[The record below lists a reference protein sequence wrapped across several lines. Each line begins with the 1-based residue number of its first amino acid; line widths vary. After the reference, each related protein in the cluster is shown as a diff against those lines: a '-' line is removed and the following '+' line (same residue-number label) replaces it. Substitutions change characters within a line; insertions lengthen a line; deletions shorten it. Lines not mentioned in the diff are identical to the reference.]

1 MKLSESWLREYLDI
15 NPTAGELIEQ
25 LTMAGVEVGSYG
37 PVSGS
42 FSGVVVAHVL
52 EVASHPDAER
62 LRVCSVLAGVDQQ
75 PLQIVCGAPN
85 VVAGMRAALA
95 IEGAVLPDGLTI
107 KRSRL
112 RGVESF
118 GMLCSEKELG
128 IEEDSNGLMV
138 LPGDAPVGAD
148 LRDYLGLDDHSIE
161 VDLTPNRADCLSVWG
176 LAREVSVLNGID
188 PVLPQIQP
196 IKSSTQDQ
204 VDVKVTN
211 SQGCPRYLGRVIKG
225 VNPSSDTPLWMKEKL
240 RRSGLRSISAIVDIT
255 NYVLLELGQPMHAF
269 DLQKING
276 SIIVRNAVDGEK
288 LHLLNE
294 QQIKLEADT
303 LVISD
308 RDGPLALAGI
318 MGGSASAVSN
328 STQEIFLEC
337 AFFSPTEIMGKARK
351 YGLNTDSSHR
361 FERGVSYE
369 LQQEALEYAT
379 QLILQI
385 SGGHAGPVIE
395 QTSKADLPVRSPIA
409 LRKSE
414 VLRVLGLD
422 LDDTYIETTL
432 HRLGLQLNALGEE
445 WQCIPPAHRFDMAI
459 EADLIEELG
468 RVYGYDKIPIRRP
481 LVPAI
486 MQPCSESVLS
496 ESRVKDIMVD
506 RGYQEAITYSFVD
519 PKLQAQI
526 DPEFGGLPLCNP
538 ISSEMAVMRTNLW
551 VGLLDAA
558 LRNNNRQIKRVRL
571 FETGLRFIQDQLGLK
586 QVKTLAFLSMG
597 PLVDE
602 QWGLEQKEVDF
613 FDVKSDLEG
622 LLELTGRSET
632 IQFLR
637 ETKACL
643 HPGQSARVY
652 VGGHPLGWIGML
664 HPQLERTLGFEG
676 KVFLVELDLDLIV
689 QREIPRFKRLSK
701 FPSVRRDLAVLV
713 RESVEVGELLG
724 SVKGMASPLIR
735 DFSVFDVYQGAGIE
749 PGFKSVAFRLV
760 LQDDHE
766 TLTDSIVEQSVQGI
780 FKFFEEKFEARLR
793 D

>member
-1 MKLSESWLREYLDI
+1 MKLSESWLREYLEV
-15 NPTAGELIEQ
+15 NPSAEELIEQ

-37 PVSGS
+37 QVSGS
-42 FSGVVVAHVL
+42 FSGVVVADVL
-52 EVASHPDAER
+52 EVVPHPDAER
-62 LRVCSVLAGVDQQ
+62 LRVCSVLARIDQQ

-85 VVAGMRAALA
+85 VEVGMRTALA
-95 IEGAVLPDGLTI
+95 LEGAVLPGGLII

-128 IEEDSNGLMV
+128 IEEESNGLMV
-138 LPGDAPVGAD
+138 LPADAPVGSD
-148 LRDYLGLDDHSIE
+148 LRLYLGLDDHSIE
-161 VDLTPNRADCLSVWG
+161 VDLTPNRADCLSIWG

-188 PVLPQIQP
+188 PVLPHIPDVQP
-196 IKSSTQDQ
+196 SIQDQ
-204 VDVKVTN
+204 IDVRVEDTR
-211 SQGCPRYLGRVIKG
+211 GCPRYLGRVIKG
-225 VNPSSDTPLWMKEKL
+225 VNANSETPLWMREKL
-240 RRSGLRSISAIVDIT
+240 RRSGLRSINSIVDIT

-269 DLQKING
+269 DLQKIN
-276 SIIVRNAVDGEK
+276 SAITVRNAQSGER

-294 QQIKLEADT
+294 QWIELEADT
-303 LVISD
+303 LVICDS
-308 RDGPLALAGI
+308 DGPLALAGI
-318 MGGSASAVSN
+318 MGGNASSVSGL
-328 STQEIFLEC
+328 TQEIFLEC
-337 AFFSPTEIMGKARK
+337 AFFSPIEIMGKARK

-369 LQQEALEYAT
+369 LQHAALEYAT

-385 SGGHAGPVIE
+385 SGGDAGPVVE
-395 QTSKADLPVRSPIA
+395 KTSQIDLPVRSPII
-409 LRKSE
+409 LRKTE

-422 LDDTYIETTL
+422 LDDTFIEATL
-432 HRLGLQLNALGEE
+432 NRLGLQLKRLGDE
-445 WQCIPPAHRFDMAI
+445 WQCTAPAHRFDLAI

-468 RVYGYDKIPIRRP
+468 RVYGYDKIPVRRP

-486 MQPCSESVLS
+486 MRTCSESVLS
-496 ESRVKDIMVD
+496 ENRVKDVMVD

-526 DPEFGGLPLCNP
+526 DPEGSGLSLCNP

-551 VGLLDAA
+551 VGLLDSA

-571 FETGLRFIQDQLGLK
+571 FETGLRFIQDQSGLK
-586 QVKTLAFLSMG
+586 QAKTLAFLSMG
-597 PLVDE
+597 PLNE
-602 QWGLEQKEVDF
+602 EMWGLGQKEVDF
-613 FDVKSDLEG
+613 FDVKSDLEA
-622 LLELTGRSET
+622 LLALTGRSQT
-632 IQFLR
+632 IQFVR

-652 VGGHPLGWIGML
+652 SGSDPLGWIGML
-664 HPQLERTLGFEG
+664 HPELERALGFEG
-676 KVFLVELDLDLIV
+676 KVFLVELDLDSLV
-689 QREIPRFKRLSK
+689 EREIPRFKRLSK

-724 SVKGMASPLIR
+724 GVKAIASPLIR
-735 DFSVFDVYQGAGIE
+735 DITVFDVYQGAGIE

-760 LQDDHE
+760 LQDDDE
-766 TLTDSIVEQSVQGI
+766 TLTDSLVEQSVQGI
-780 FKFFEEKFEARLR
+780 FKFFEENFEARLR